1 MTRREPRRRIE
12 DMAQIEKNRDRGG
25 APRARG
31 EVALDR
37 LTLIRRMKGSAD
49 VMIAST
55 IRVTLPAH
63 QAVCRRELPLKNGS
77 SFTGSPVSFQYSCL
91 PALAATARRW

>member
-1 MTRREPRRRIE
+1 
-12 DMAQIEKNRDRGG
+12 MAQIQKK
-25 APRARG
+25 RAERCA
-31 EVALDR
+31 ESARKSALDR
-37 LTLIRRMKGSAD
+37 LTLIRRTKGSAD